1 MTGDTTAVTTT
12 TTTEMAEMT
21 TPSQLPPALS
31 ITVIDIDIIGAYVLL
46 EQYDP
51 GVHVLELC
59 SRSLKSAFGPP
70 YNGDKKCGETEK
82 TRHETMKRGAQRTK
96 NAAQINV
103 LNHTVRPGVPHTGVV
118 RFGRKG
124 ENTSYIHQE
133 LLVII
138 CSISRSQVPGTE
150 VRAEGLYTQRAAEIL
165 LGYFWDSENASVM
178 DIDPSDDPT
187 IREALILRQAQDPSS
202 WVSKTLAKPYLWSD
216 PDSDDGSKQSDLEVG
231 SHVKQAR
238 SELPTDLSED
248 GGNERK
254 LRKSDR
260 TGDATDARRE
270 LQQEGSSDYNH
281 EPFNR
286 KSDRWQVRVSKLL
299 CTPPVSLDG
308 VSSFLML
315 PYGPD
320 WRIFAHLDPS
330 RTAKKGD

>member
-1 MTGDTTAVTTT
+1 MSGCDT
-12 TTTEMAEMT
+12 EQ
-21 TPSQLPPALS
+21 PQLEENKDDTHKPADRPFPWRRYS
-31 ITVIDIDIIGAYVLL
+31 WTS
-46 EQYDP
+46 
-51 GVHVLELC
+51 HS
-59 SRSLKSAFGPP
+59 SRSSSFNA
-70 YNGDKKCGETEK
+70 
-82 TRHETMKRGAQRTK
+82 GAT
-96 NAAQINV
+96 
-103 LNHTVRPGVPHTGVV
+103 
-118 RFGRKG
+118 
-124 ENTSYIHQE
+124 
-133 LLVII
+133 
-138 CSISRSQVPGTE
+138 
-150 VRAEGLYTQRAAEIL
+150 EIL

-187 IREALILRQAQDPSS
+187 IQEALILWQAQDPSS
-202 WVSKTLAKPYLWSD
+202 WVSKMLAKPYLWSD
-216 PDSDDGSKQSDLEVG
+216 PDSDDGSKQSDPEVG
-231 SHVKQAR
+231 SHVKRAR
-238 SELPTDLSED
+238 SESPTDLSED

-320 WRIFAHLDPS
+320 RWIFAHLDPS